1 MLRMLLV
8 GALCMTLMSCLF
20 TVDAK
25 QSTRDSSWSDHE
37 RDQLVVGKT
46 DAQWLRTH
54 IGEPDQISRLEGG
67 TEIWRYENDKR
78 SKSRV
83 GLILLFNINIESDST
98 ETLAL
103 TLEND
108 VVTDQWVEYR

>member
-8 GALCMTLMSCLF
+8 GAMCMTLMSCLF

-25 QSTRDSSWSDHE
+25 QSSRDSSWSDHE
-37 RDQLVVGKT
+37 RDQLVVGQT
-46 DAQWLRTH
+46 DSQWLRTH
-54 IGEPDQISRLEGG
+54 IGEPDQISHLGSG
-67 TEIWRYENDKR
+67 AEIWRYENNKR

-83 GLILLFNINIESDST
+83 GLILLFNINIESDSV

-103 TLEND
+103 TLEEGI
-108 VVTDQWVEYR
+108 VTDQWVEYR